1 MWSLKDDEYQ
11 TYDDQ
16 PLDELG
22 VQQEAPEEEEEE
34 VVGGDGQQEDD
45 NDATAQDSQ
54 NFETEMVREDLLC
67 KCVCFLKFFLCVKNV
82 LSLKAKPYPKKKK
95 PRMNRMTRMRKTKS
109 LAVWDSDQR
118 EKRVLLCDWLMQA
131 REEISPQL

>member
-34 VVGGDGQQEDD
+34 VVGGDEQQEDD
-45 NDATAQDSQ
+45 ADTKAQDSP
-54 NFETEMVREDLLC
+54 NFETEMVLQNLLC
-67 KCVCFLKFFLCVKNV
+67 KCSTLW
-82 LSLKAKPYPKKKK
+82 LSFKL
-95 PRMNRMTRMRKTKS
+95 
-109 LAVWDSDQR
+109 
-118 EKRVLLCDWLMQA
+118 
-131 REEISPQL
+131 I